1 MAVVNTIA
9 DLAAW
14 LGWYVVPFILIL
26 SLIVSIHELGHYLV
40 GRWCGVKIDAF
51 SLGFGPE
58 LWARVDSHGTRWRV
72 GALPLGGYV
81 KFHGDANV
89 ASVEGRASQSL
100 IPANPSNIQLISP
113 PQLTTGKLLSPVA
126 SSRAITF
133 ASPNGVALPLNV
145 PGLLVVPSNVEVD
158 GGYAEFQA
166 ETAAIM
172 REVCGRTVTAAD
184 IFAAAQA
191 LERAY
196 ATKGYLSVRVAV
208 PPQRVA
214 DGETLHM
221 TVVDGIVPS
230 TDVIDRSLTLAGQP
244 LRNRAAIVAAGPI
257 ANFLLAFVI
266 FAGMFMAFGRVEHL
280 ARIGR
285 VEASSPA
292 AAAGFQA
299 GDVVKSINGQ
309 PINSFEALQES
320 TLMST
325 GLPMN
330 FVVDRDGRAVELTA
344 TPKITVVD
352 QGVFGKR
359 RMGHLGLASSA
370 NPNDV
375 RIERCGLLTCAAWGA
390 QQEWFIVKA
399 TGTYIVGIFAG
410 RESTDQM
417 SGLIGAAQ
425 MAGEMAKISF
435 WELFSLAAW
444 FSVSVGLMN
453 LLPVPLLDGGHLA
466 FYAFEGLRGRPLSER
481 AQEIGLRIGIA
492 LVALL
497 VVFTTSHD
505 ILRLVT
511 NGN

>member
-58 LWARVDSHGTRWRV
+58 LWARVDSRGTRWRV

-81 KFHGDANV
+81 KFHGDANA
-89 ASVEGRASQSL
+89 AS
-100 IPANPSNIQLISP
+100 
-113 PQLTTGKLLSPVA
+113 
-126 SSRAITF
+126 
-133 ASPNGVALPLNV
+133 
-145 PGLLVVPSNVEVD
+145 
-158 GGYAEFQA
+158 
-166 ETAAIM
+166 
-172 REVCGRTVTAAD
+172 
-184 IFAAAQA
+184 
-191 LERAY
+191 
-196 ATKGYLSVRVAV
+196 
-208 PPQRVA
+208 VA
-214 DGETLHM
+214 DGSES
-221 TVVDGIVPS
+221 DPS
-230 TDVIDRSLTLAGQP
+230 VDRSLTLAGQP
-244 LRNRAAIVAAGPI
+244 LRSRAAIVAAGPI
-257 ANFLLAFVI
+257 ANFILAFVI
-266 FAGMFMAFGRVEHL
+266 FAGMFMAFGRVEHQ

-285 VEASSPA
+285 VEPNSPA

-299 GDVVKSINGQ
+299 GDIVKSINGQ
-309 PINSFEALQES
+309 PIYSFEELQES

-330 FVVDRDGRAVELTA
+330 FVVDRQGGDADITA

-370 NPNDV
+370 NPNDARV
-375 RIERCGLLTCAAWGA
+375 ERCGLMTCAAWGA
-390 QQEWFIVKA
+390 AQEWFIVKA

-481 AQEIGLRIGIA
+481 AQEIGLKIGIA

-511 NGN
+511 NAN

>member
-1 MAVVNTIA
+1 LEAPQMAGVHAVA
-9 DLAAW
+9 DLLAW
-14 LGWYVVPFILIL
+14 LGWYVVPFIVIL
-26 SLIVSIHELGHYLV
+26 SLIVAVHELGHYLV

-58 LWARVDSHGTRWRV
+58 LLARVDSRGTRWRI

-81 KFHGDANV
+81 KFHGDANA
-89 ASVEGRASQSL
+89 ASVGDGASGG
-100 IPANPSNIQLISP
+100 PA
-113 PQLTTGKLLSPVA
+113 V
-126 SSRAITF
+126 
-133 ASPNGVALPLNV
+133 
-145 PGLLVVPSNVEVD
+145 
-158 GGYAEFQA
+158 
-166 ETAAIM
+166 
-172 REVCGRTVTAAD
+172 
-184 IFAAAQA
+184 
-191 LERAY
+191 
-196 ATKGYLSVRVAV
+196 
-208 PPQRVA
+208 
-214 DGETLHM
+214 
-221 TVVDGIVPS
+221 
-230 TDVIDRSLTLAGQP
+230 DRSLTLAGQP
-244 LRNRAAIVAAGPI
+244 LRNRAAIVLAGPV
-257 ANFLLAFVI
+257 ANFILAFVI
-266 FAGMFMAFGRVEHL
+266 FTGMFMAFGRVEHM

-285 VEASSPA
+285 VEAGSPA

-299 GDVVKSINGQ
+299 GDLVKTINGN
-309 PINSFEALQES
+309 PIDSFEALQES

-330 FVVDRDGRAVELTA
+330 FVVDRQGQEVDVTA
-344 TPKITVVD
+344 TPRITVVD

-370 NPNDV
+370 DKNDAKV
-375 RIERCGLLTCAAWGA
+375 ERCGLSTCTAWGA
-390 QQEWFIVKA
+390 SQEWFIVKA
-399 TGTYIVGIFAG
+399 TGAYVVGIFAG

-425 MAGEMAKISF
+425 MAGEMAKISL

-453 LLPVPLLDGGHLA
+453 LLPIPLLDGGHLA

-505 ILRLVT
+505 LFRLVSS
-511 NGN
+511 GN

>member
-1 MAVVNTIA
+1 MAVVNAIA
-9 DLAAW
+9 DLGAW
-14 LGWYVVPFILIL
+14 LGWYVLPFILIL

-58 LWARVDSHGTRWRV
+58 LWARVDSRGTRWRV

-89 ASVEGRASQSL
+89 ASV
-100 IPANPSNIQLISP
+100 P
-113 PQLTTGKLLSPVA
+113 
-126 SSRAITF
+126 
-133 ASPNGVALPLNV
+133 
-145 PGLLVVPSNVEVD
+145 D
-158 GGYAEFQA
+158 GA
-166 ETAAIM
+166 ETAP
-172 REVCGRTVTAAD
+172 
-184 IFAAAQA
+184 
-191 LERAY
+191 
-196 ATKGYLSVRVAV
+196 SV
-208 PPQRVA
+208 
-214 DGETLHM
+214 
-221 TVVDGIVPS
+221 
-230 TDVIDRSLTLAGQP
+230 DRSMTLAAQP
-244 LRNRAAIVAAGPI
+244 LRNRAAIVAAGPV

-266 FAGMFMAFGRVEHL
+266 FTGMFMAFGRVEHM

-285 VEASSPA
+285 VEANSPA

-309 PINSFEALQES
+309 SIDSFEALQES

-330 FVVDRDGRAVELTA
+330 FVVDRQGSDVDLVA

-370 NPNDV
+370 DRSDARV
-375 RIERCGLLTCAAWGA
+375 ERCSLMTCGAWGA
-390 QQEWFIVKA
+390 AQEWFIVKA
-399 TGTYIVGIFAG
+399 TGTYIAGIFAG

>member
-14 LGWYVVPFILIL
+14 FGWYVVPFILIL

-51 SLGFGPE
+51 ALGFGPE
-58 LWARVDSHGTRWRV
+58 LWARVDSRGTRWRV

-89 ASVEGRASQSL
+89 ASV
-100 IPANPSNIQLISP
+100 
-113 PQLTTGKLLSPVA
+113 
-126 SSRAITF
+126 
-133 ASPNGVALPLNV
+133 
-145 PGLLVVPSNVEVD
+145 
-158 GGYAEFQA
+158 
-166 ETAAIM
+166 
-172 REVCGRTVTAAD
+172 
-184 IFAAAQA
+184 
-191 LERAY
+191 
-196 ATKGYLSVRVAV
+196 
-208 PPQRVA
+208 A
-214 DGETLHM
+214 DGAEADPS
-221 TVVDGIVPS
+221 VD
-230 TDVIDRSLTLAGQP
+230 RRLTLAGQP

-266 FAGMFMAFGRVEHL
+266 FTGMFMAFGRVEHV

-309 PINSFEALQES
+309 SIDSFEALQES

-325 GLPMN
+325 GLPMS
-330 FVVDRDGRAVELTA
+330 FVVDRQGRDVDLTA
-344 TPKITVVD
+344 TPRITVVD

-370 NPNDV
+370 DRGDARV
-375 RIERCGLLTCAAWGA
+375 DRCGPMTCAAWGA
-390 QQEWFIVKA
+390 AQEWFIVKA

>member
-1 MAVVNTIA
+1 MRHSDLEAPQMAGVHAVS
-9 DLAAW
+9 DLLAW
-14 LGWYVVPFILIL
+14 LGWYVVPFIIIL
-26 SLIVSIHELGHYLV
+26 CLIVAVHELGHYFV

-58 LWARVDSHGTRWRV
+58 LAARVDSRGTRWRI

-81 KFHGDANV
+81 KFHGDPNV
-89 ASVEGRASQSL
+89 ASVEGAG
-100 IPANPSNIQLISP
+100 SP
-113 PQLTTGKLLSPVA
+113 GG
-126 SSRAITF
+126 SSF
-133 ASPNGVALPLNV
+133 
-145 PGLLVVPSNVEVD
+145 D
-158 GGYAEFQA
+158 
-166 ETAAIM
+166 
-172 REVCGRTVTAAD
+172 
-184 IFAAAQA
+184 
-191 LERAY
+191 
-196 ATKGYLSVRVAV
+196 K
-208 PPQRVA
+208 
-214 DGETLHM
+214 
-221 TVVDGIVPS
+221 
-230 TDVIDRSLTLAGQP
+230 SLTLAGQP
-244 LRNRAAIVAAGPI
+244 LRNRAAIVLAGPV
-257 ANFLLAFVI
+257 ANFILAFAI
-266 FAGMFMAFGRVEHL
+266 FTCMFIAFGRVEHA

-285 VEASSPA
+285 VEPDSPA

-299 GDVVKSINGQ
+299 GDVVKSINGNA
-309 PINSFEALQES
+309 IDSFEELQES

-325 GLPMN
+325 GLPMR
-330 FVVDRDGRAVELTA
+330 FVVERDRRDVDLTA

-370 NPNDV
+370 DREDAKV
-375 RIERCGLLTCAAWGA
+375 ERCGLATCAAWGA
-390 QQEWFIVKA
+390 GQEWFIVKA
-399 TGTYIVGIFAG
+399 TATYIGGMFAG
-410 RESTDQM
+410 RETADQM
-417 SGLIGAAQ
+417 SGVIGAAQ

-453 LLPVPLLDGGHLA
+453 LLPIPLLDGGHLA
-466 FYAFEGLRGRPLSER
+466 FYAFEGLLGRPLSER

>member
-1 MAVVNTIA
+1 MMALFNLIA
-9 DLAAW
+9 GLVAW

-26 SLIVSIHELGHYLV
+26 SLIVFVHELGHYLV
-40 GRWCGVKIDAF
+40 GRWSGVKIDAF

-58 LWARVDSHGTRWRV
+58 LFARVDARGTRWRV

-81 KFHGDANV
+81 KFHGDANA
-89 ASVEGRASQSL
+89 AS
-100 IPANPSNIQLISP
+100 
-113 PQLTTGKLLSPVA
+113 
-126 SSRAITF
+126 
-133 ASPNGVALPLNV
+133 
-145 PGLLVVPSNVEVD
+145 
-158 GGYAEFQA
+158 
-166 ETAAIM
+166 
-172 REVCGRTVTAAD
+172 
-184 IFAAAQA
+184 
-191 LERAY
+191 
-196 ATKGYLSVRVAV
+196 
-208 PPQRVA
+208 VA
-214 DGETLHM
+214 DGARG
-221 TVVDGIVPS
+221 DPS
-230 TDVIDRSLTLAGQP
+230 VDRSLTLAGQP
-244 LRNRAAIVAAGPI
+244 LRNRAAIVLAGPV
-257 ANFLLAFVI
+257 ANFILAFVI
-266 FAGMFMAFGRVEHL
+266 FTGMFVAFGRVEHA

-285 VEASSPA
+285 VEPDSPA

-299 GDVVKSINGQ
+299 GDVVKSINGNA
-309 PINSFEALQES
+309 IDSFEDLQES

-325 GLPMN
+325 GLPMR
-330 FVVDRDGRAVELTA
+330 FVVQRDGRDVDLTA

-370 NPNDV
+370 DREDAKV
-375 RIERCGLLTCAAWGA
+375 ERCGLATCAAWGA
-390 QQEWFIVKA
+390 GQEWFIVKA
-399 TGTYIVGIFAG
+399 TATYIGGMFAG
-410 RESTDQM
+410 RETADQM
-417 SGLIGAAQ
+417 SGVIGAAQ

-453 LLPVPLLDGGHLA
+453 LLPIPLLDGGHLA
-466 FYAFEGLRGRPLSER
+466 FYAFEALLGRPLSER